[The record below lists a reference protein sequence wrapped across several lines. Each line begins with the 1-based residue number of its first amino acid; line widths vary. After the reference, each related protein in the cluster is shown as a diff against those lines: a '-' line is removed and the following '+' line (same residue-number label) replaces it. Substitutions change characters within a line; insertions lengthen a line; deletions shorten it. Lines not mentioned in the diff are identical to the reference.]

1 MRRLNNSRNIS
12 ADDEM
17 IKTNKEWEIAWLQYD
32 LENINSFFL
41 VQNVLQNCTGIA
53 LVFLHGTGQ

>member
-32 LENINSFFL
+32 LENINGFFL